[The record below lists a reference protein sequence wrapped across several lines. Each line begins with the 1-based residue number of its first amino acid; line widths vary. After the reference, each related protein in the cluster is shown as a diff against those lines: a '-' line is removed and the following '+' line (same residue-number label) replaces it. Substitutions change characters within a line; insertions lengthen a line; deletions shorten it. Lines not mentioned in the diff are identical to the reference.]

1 MLNLANEIE
10 DLSLLLEQSLIT
22 KEEFDKIKS
31 QLLENSKKNREISYS
46 LKVSPS
52 EIVNLKKQLDK
63 GNITHQE
70 FDTQLKKLTSLS
82 MYIKLFTDKKF
93 KRKFIL
99 LQILLF
105 IGVSTFYIYGRNLTK
120 CIDATYVNNV
130 EFTLKTSNAL
140 YHQVFSTI
148 NYTRFEIFNSKWK
161 NNNPISFSPASEAES
176 LEDWGK
182 MIHDIQAD
190 HFQNLNKALN
200 NYHKVNLNNYFL
212 SSQFLSSWY
221 TQCLLK
227 DNNFGHE
234 KSRNLLNNYFNIG
247 N

>member
-10 DLSLLLEQSLIT
+10 NLSHLLEQSLIT
-22 KEEFDKIKS
+22 NEEFDKIKA

-63 GNITHQE
+63 GNINRQE
-70 FDTQLKKLTSLS
+70 FDTQLKKLTSQN
-82 MYIKLFTDKKF
+82 MYTKLFTDKKF
-93 KRKFIL
+93 KKKFIL
-99 LQILLF
+99 FQILLF
-105 IGVSTFYIYGRNLTK
+105 LGISTFYIYGRNLTN
-120 CIDATYVNNV
+120 CIDAAYVNNL

-148 NYTRFEIFNSKWK
+148 NTTRFEIFESKWK
-161 NNNPISFSPASEAES
+161 KNNPISFPKSETES
-176 LEDWGK
+176 LEDWEK
-182 MIHDIQAD
+182 MIHDTQVE
-190 HFQNLNKALN
+190 HVQNLYKALN
-200 NYHKVNLNNYFL
+200 NYHKINLNNYFL

-221 TQCLLK
+221 TQCLLEDK
-227 DNNFGHE
+227 NFGHE
-234 KSRNLLNNYFNIG
+234 KSRRLLKNVFDIG